1 MQPVFVDQEG
11 NRVSLPAG
19 ITTQGNPQQI
29 MQILMSQGLRPA
41 GSEEGFVEKS
51 DTEFKVCV
59 EGLKIE
65 DCYFPDHND
74 KWEEQPFLRMIYPTL
89 GDLVELQDQGVY
101 KNIDNTLVKGAPR
114 DTTDDEDRKQVAY
127 SQYGQEC
134 PLLECYVNW
143 EGEWRLATFAPD
155 AGWVEVRNQ
164 PMSEIFWHGR
174 KPVHRFTIYP
184 KSNES
189 MGTGVPQKITH
200 FAKGMDDLYNQMI
213 DAGTIE
219 IIPYF
224 FYNEAATG
232 MTAAKKHKI
241 YPGAML
247 PIPKDSQLHPAN
259 TGVKAP
265 MFSQFINLLL
275 TFFERTLSLM
285 DYSAGTR
292 SSTTGQGGDTAS
304 GMSMI
309 LQEGNIKHNYTGEHL
324 QDTFGD
330 ILTDILSLYAQNMPL
345 NAKMRLFKN
354 NKWLYQPINVQA
366 LQGRYD
372 ITIDVSDSSANTMT
386 NRREKM
392 GLYQQFKGAPMVN
405 QLQLVTDVYQA
416 FGIKDVEK
424 RINPVWGMIT
434 QALIKEPELQK
445 VLPQFIQK
453 FVQQK
458 QAADRQKQIANEAK
472 SNIERQAIQRDVERP
487 YENRKMVDQA
497 NENYKRGVVKKVIE
511 GIGGLRD

>member
-1 MQPVFVDQEG
+1 
-11 NRVSLPAG
+11 
-19 ITTQGNPQQI
+19 
-29 MQILMSQGLRPA
+29 
-41 GSEEGFVEKS
+41 
-51 DTEFKVCV
+51 
-59 EGLKIE
+59 
-65 DCYFPDHND
+65 
-74 KWEEQPFLRMIYPTL
+74 
-89 GDLVELQDQGVY
+89 
-101 KNIDNTLVKGAPR
+101 
-114 DTTDDEDRKQVAY
+114 
-127 SQYGQEC
+127 
-134 PLLECYVNW
+134 
-143 EGEWRLATFAPD
+143 
-155 AGWVEVRNQ
+155 
-164 PMSEIFWHGR
+164 
-174 KPVHRFTIYP
+174 
-184 KSNES
+184 
-189 MGTGVPQKITH
+189 
-200 FAKGMDDLYNQMI
+200 
-213 DAGTIE
+213 
-219 IIPYF
+219 
-224 FYNEAATG
+224 
-232 MTAAKKHKI
+232 
-241 YPGAML
+241 
-247 PIPKDSQLHPAN
+247 
-259 TGVKAP
+259 
-265 MFSQFINLLL
+265 
-275 TFFERTLSLM
+275 
-285 DYSAGTR
+285 
-292 SSTTGQGGDTAS
+292 
-304 GMSMI
+304 MSMI

-345 NAKMRLFKN
+345 DAKMRLFKN

-434 QALIKEPELQK
+434 QALVKEPELQK

-458 QAADRQKQIANEAK
+458 QAADRQKQIAGEAK
-472 SNIERQAIQRDVERP
+472 SNIERQAIQREVERP